1 MKCQIQC
8 FYCATP
14 MLTLQNRYTK
24 SPLDARRNGWSTAKA
39 VNCLIHPFLLAAL
52 VSLSTP
58 ATPKRTASLSTP
70 AAPQRMASLSTPF
83 SRRIPICPRKPC
95 TCRPQPVDR
104 ASRSRKGSRTSTPM
118 ARRRRRSRPSIA
130 ERRRSRKQR
139 KPRAR
144 ARAIKGRRGSSGS
157 RARALGC

>member
-1 MKCQIQC
+1 
-8 FYCATP
+8 

-24 SPLDARRNGWSTAKA
+24 SPLDARRNGWSCAKA
-39 VNCLIHPFLLAAL
+39 SNGCHRTGNFSA
-52 VSLSTP
+52 P

-70 AAPQRMASLSTPF
+70 AAPQRMASLSTPI
-83 SRRIPICPRKPC
+83 SSRIPMCPRKPC

-104 ASRSRKGSRTSTPM
+104 ASRSRKRSRKSTPM
-118 ARRRRRSRPSIA
+118 ARRRRSSTA
-130 ERRRSRKQR
+130 ERRRSQKRR